1 MKKKYFLA
9 SLVLCFMILV
19 NLLPTTVSAQ
29 ETSGNKPGQAVDGT
43 KPTMMAPS
51 STTNIKADRT
61 QNGAPVIDANGTVT
75 ITEITADGG
84 SKVTVVSKPT
94 IANATSDIEADMNNG
109 AYATW
114 LADFKNWTNSNPD
127 FKSFLS
133 NQEISYL
140 ENGQIESIYKV
151 QKQIAYKQSFN
162 K

>member
-94 IANATSDIEADMNNG
+94 VNIAVENGSDFDSYTAALIE
-109 AYATW
+109 W
-114 LADFKNWTNSNPD
+114 LKANPD
-127 FKSFLS
+127 YA
-133 NQEISYL
+133 SYM
-140 ENGQIESIYKV
+140 
-151 QKQIAYKQSFN
+151 KQILSDF
-162 K
+162 

>member
-94 IANATSDIEADMNNG
+94 VNIAVENGSDFDSYTAALIEWLKANPD
-109 AYATW
+109 YASYMTPAE
-114 LADFKNWTNSNPD
+114 LDALGKSDFKTV
-127 FKSFLS
+127 
-133 NQEISYL
+133 YL
-140 ENGQIESIYKV
+140 LNHLVAE
-151 QKQIAYKQSFN
+151 KQLVEKQSNN